1 MTTLIVR
8 RLVESLVVVFL
19 VTIMVFF
26 VMRALPG
33 DPVLVYV
40 SQNEVNSATPEQ
52 IKKIRHEFGLDK
64 PVIVQYSNW
73 LGDICR
79 GDLGRSVINHTS
91 VNEEIGRALPKTMYL
106 GSAAFILSIILGI
119 PLGIVAAIRR
129 GKWEDTLCTL
139 IANLG
144 VTAPVFWVGIVLILV
159 FGYYLRWL
167 PIQGW
172 VPPTK
177 NLGDSIRHIIMPV
190 ICLTVYPMAAIAR
203 QTRSAMLE
211 VIHQDYIRTAW
222 AKGLSEHQ
230 VIFKH
235 AIRNAIIPVVTLV
248 GINIRQIFGGA
259 VLIETVFSIYGMGKL
274 SVDAL
279 FSSDYAIVQGV
290 ILVIGVVVVLSNLI
304 VDLSYGWIDPRIRY
318 D

>member
-1 MTTLIVR
+1 
-8 RLVESLVVVFL
+8 
-19 VTIMVFF
+19 
-26 VMRALPG
+26 
-33 DPVLVYV
+33 
-40 SQNEVNSATPEQ
+40 
-52 IKKIRHEFGLDK
+52 
-64 PVIVQYSNW
+64 VQYINW

-79 GDLGRSVINHTS
+79 GNLGRSVIHRTS
-91 VNEEIGRALPKTMYL
+91 VNEEIGRALPKTIYL

-129 GKWEDTLCTL
+129 GKWIDALSTLV
-139 IANLG
+139 ANLG
-144 VTAPVFWVGIVLILV
+144 VTAPIFWVGIILILV

-172 VPPTK
+172 VPPTENFGK
-177 NLGDSIRHIIMPV
+177 SLLHILMPV
-190 ICLTVYPMAAIAR
+190 ICLTVYPMASVAR

-211 VIHQDYIRTAW
+211 VTRQDYIRTAW
-222 AKGLSEHQ
+222 AKGLNERQ
-230 VIFKH
+230 VIMKH
-235 AIRNAIIPVVTLV
+235 AVRNAMIPVITLI
-248 GINIRQIFGGA
+248 GMNIRQIFGGA

-290 ILVIGVVVVLSNLI
+290 ILVVAVVVVFSSLV

>member
-1 MTTLIVR
+1 MTTFINR
-8 RLVESLVVVFL
+8 RFIQALGIIFL
-19 VTIMVFF
+19 VSIMVFSL
-26 VMRALPG
+26 MRALPG

-52 IKKIRHEFGLDK
+52 IAKIRHEFGLDK
-64 PVIVQYSNW
+64 PVIVQYVNW

-79 GDLGRSVINHTS
+79 GDLGRSVIKRTS
-91 VNEEIGRALPKTMYL
+91 VNQEIGRALPRTIYL
-106 GSAAFILSIILGI
+106 GSAAFVLSIILGI

-139 IANLG
+139 VANLG
-144 VTAPVFWVGIVLILV
+144 VTAPVFWVGIILILI

-172 VPPTK
+172 VSPGE
-177 NLGDSIRHIIMPV
+177 NLGDSLRHILMPV
-190 ICLTVYPMAAIAR
+190 LCLTVYPMAAIAR

-211 VIHQDYIRTAW
+211 VIRQDYIRTAW
-222 AKGLSEHQ
+222 AKGLAERQ
-230 VIFKH
+230 VITKH
-235 AIRNAIIPVVTLV
+235 AVRNAIIPVITLI
-248 GINIRQIFGGA
+248 GMNIRQIFGGA
-259 VLIETVFSIYGMGKL
+259 VLTETVFSIYGMGKL

-290 ILVIGVVVVLSNLI
+290 ILVVGVVVVLSNLV

>member
-1 MTTLIVR
+1 MKDLIIR
-8 RLVESLVVVFL
+8 RLIQSLMVVFL

-26 VMRALPG
+26 IMRSLPG

-52 IKKIRHEFGLDK
+52 IEKIRHEFGLDK
-64 PVIVQYSNW
+64 PVIVQYINW

-79 GDLGRSVINHTS
+79 GDLGRSVITRTT

-172 VPPTK
+172 VSLTE
-177 NLGDSIRHIIMPV
+177 NLGDSLLHILMPV
-190 ICLTVYPMAAIAR
+190 ICLTVYPMAAVAR
-203 QTRSAMLE
+203 QTRSSMLE
-211 VIHQDYIRTAW
+211 VIRQDYIRTAW
-222 AKGLSEHQ
+222 ARGLNERQ

-235 AIRNAIIPVVTLV
+235 AVRNAIIPVITLI
-248 GINIRQIFGGA
+248 GMNIRQIFGGA
-259 VLIETVFSIYGMGKL
+259 VLVETVFSIYGMGKL

-290 ILVIGVVVVLSNLI
+290 ILVVAIVVVLSNLV

>member
-1 MTTLIVR
+1 MKDLIIR
-8 RLVESLVVVFL
+8 RLIQSLMVVLV

-26 VMRALPG
+26 VMRYLPG

-52 IKKIRHEFGLDK
+52 IEKIRHEFGLDK
-64 PVIVQYSNW
+64 PVVLQYFNW

-91 VNEEIGRALPKTMYL
+91 VNEEIGRALPKTIYL
-106 GSAAFILSIILGI
+106 GSSAFILSIILGL
-119 PLGIVAAIRR
+119 PLGVMAAIRR

-144 VTAPVFWVGIVLILV
+144 ITAPVFWVGIILILV

-172 VPPTK
+172 VPPTE
-177 NLGDSIRHIIMPV
+177 NLGRSLLHILMPV

-203 QTRSAMLE
+203 QTRSSMLE
-211 VIHQDYIRTAW
+211 VIRQDYIRTAW
-222 AKGLSEHQ
+222 AKGLNERQ
-230 VIFKH
+230 VIIKH
-235 AIRNAIIPVVTLV
+235 AVRNAIIPVITLI
-248 GINIRQIFGGA
+248 GMNIRQIFGGA

-290 ILVIGVVVVLSNLI
+290 ILVVSVVVVLSNLL